1 MASFDLFAAAQI
13 TDPSKEDVAKLN
25 HQLKWQ
31 MQNLSLSLD
40 YISIE
45 LNTIKLF
52 AFINALFANN
62 RNLNSQIGYIIMLG
76 NKKNTEKTF
85 IMSGSLVY

>member
-1 MASFDLFAAAQI
+1 MASFDLSAAAQT
-13 TDPSKEDVAKLN
+13 TDFSKKDVAKLN
-25 HQLKWQ
+25 RRLEWQ

-52 AFINALFANN
+52 AFVNALFANN
-62 RNLNSQIGYIIMLG
+62 RDLSSQIGYIIVL
-76 NKKNTEKTF
+76 NNEKNTEKTF
-85 IMSGSLVY
+85 IISGNLVY